1 MTRTSHTDRRG
12 FTLIELV
19 IVIAIIAL
27 IVTVSISSYFSYR
40 KSISLSLAVDS
51 LQSAVK
57 SVQQQARSGKG
68 SVPMCYGILLQS
80 GKPVRL
86 VTAEYK
92 DASSAVNQ
100 SEFSCNLATEKV
112 GQTVS
117 LMEGIQVG
125 IESDQ
130 SVYAIPPRG
139 ELSATSTGAGQSS
152 ISFALQY
159 GADTSKVAQVTLQ
172 LPFGI
177 LEKN

>member
-1 MTRTSHTDRRG
+1 MSHTDRRG

-19 IVIAIIAL
+19 IVIGIIGL
-27 IVTVSISSYFSYR
+27 IVVMSITSYFSYR

-68 SVPMCYGILLQS
+68 MVNGKSVPLCYGIVLKDGQ
-80 GKPVRL
+80 PVRF

-92 DASSAVNQ
+92 DASNSVNQ
-100 SEFSCNLATEKV
+100 SEFPCNLSTEKV
-112 GQTVS
+112 GKSVN
-117 LMEGIQVG
+117 LMEGVQVA
-125 IESDQ
+125 IESDR

-139 ELSATSTGAGQSS
+139 EFMTSSGQSS
-152 ISFALQY
+152 ISFALQF
-159 GADTSKVAQVTLQ
+159 GADTSKAIPITMR

-177 LEKN
+177 LEKL